1 MEDTMEVIDFQA
13 YAAARQRAAS
23 IVALQEMLDHAAD
36 DSERE
41 FIETNLDYLLNGPPE
56 AANDN

>member
-1 MEDTMEVIDFQA
+1 MEVIDFQG

-23 IVALQEMLDHAAD
+23 IVALQEMLDHASDA
-36 DSERE
+36 SERE
-41 FIETNLDYLLNGPPE
+41 FIEANLDYLLNGPPE